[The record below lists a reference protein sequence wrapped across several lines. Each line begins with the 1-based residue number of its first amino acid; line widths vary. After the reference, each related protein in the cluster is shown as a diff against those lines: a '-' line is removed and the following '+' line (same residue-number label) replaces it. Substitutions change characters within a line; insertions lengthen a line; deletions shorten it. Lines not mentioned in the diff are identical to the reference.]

1 MRTFGC
7 NRKVRWSQAKFGLQ
21 RVAEVVSIY
30 TTELLGR
37 LCFLVAK
44 AKRQTRSGARCTGW
58 IRYRTLAHTMALL
71 LLVQITEKKIFP

>member
-1 MRTFGC
+1 MEPSF
-7 NRKVRWSQAKFGLQ
+7 KFGLQ

-44 AKRQTRSGARCTGW
+44 AKEADDQ
-58 IRYRTLAHTMALL
+58 
-71 LLVQITEKKIFP
+71 VQDAQ